1 MITLPS
7 KIMHNTSVR
16 TLKVDGKHLFTGPR
30 NEVLLGRCEKDFTA
44 PLGKIEFFNNLSV
57 VC

>member
-1 MITLPS
+1 MLEGL
-7 KIMHNTSVR
+7 R
-16 TLKVDGKHLFTGPR
+16 TLKVDGKHHSTRPR
-30 NEVLLGRCEKDFTA
+30 NEVLLGRCENDFTA